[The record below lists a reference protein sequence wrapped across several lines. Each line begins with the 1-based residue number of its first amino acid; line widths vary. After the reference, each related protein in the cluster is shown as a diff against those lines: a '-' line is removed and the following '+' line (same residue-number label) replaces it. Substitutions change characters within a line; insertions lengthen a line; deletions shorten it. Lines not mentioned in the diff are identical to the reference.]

1 MSSSIGSLKA
11 PTLMSKKTQKTVQ
24 KTADEDD
31 VLIDA
36 TAVPTA
42 RQEDMEMEE
51 GESSKPNFAPASSS
65 DLEV

>member
-1 MSSSIGSLKA
+1 
-11 PTLMSKKTQKTVQ
+11 MSKKTQKTVQ